1 MGHVVLLL
9 GCALAIYGAC
19 EWFVNAVEWLGLRL
33 RIGPVAVGT
42 VLAAAGTALPESLV
56 TLVAVAFGSPERGDD
71 IAVGAAMGG
80 PLVVGTVAYGVVGIM
95 LWWPGRPR
103 QSLLNVRLG
112 GRSGRPPQ
120 ALAFDQVDVVRLA
133 RDQRWFL
140 VIFLVKITLGLALFG
155 VKPWLGLLF
164 FLAYGAYF
172 WREVRHDS
180 GQVDEDDLE
189 PLKLRP
195 TDPAPSLVAI
205 VSQAVVALLVVFG
218 ASQLFVIQ
226 LDWAAAALGVPA
238 VTVALLVAPVATE
251 LPEVLNAVIWVRQGK
266 VQLALANISGSMMI
280 QATVPAGIGIAFT
293 PWRFGAH
300 LVLAGAATVVSVLY
314 LNVLLRRGKISPGRL
329 AVPLLFYLAF
339 LASFLVK
346 G

>member
-1 MGHVVLLL
+1 MGHIVLLVA
-9 GCALAIYGAC
+9 CALAIYGAC

-80 PLVVGTVAYGVVGIM
+80 PLVVGTVAYGVVGVM
-95 LWWPGRPR
+95 LWWRGRGWPKTEPDR
-103 QSLLNVRLG
+103 SA
-112 GRSGRPPQ
+112 GRDAADVSFER
-120 ALAFDQVDVVRLA
+120 VDVVRLG

-140 VIFLVKITLGLALFG
+140 AIFFAKAALGVLAFS

-164 FLAYGAYF
+164 FVVYGVYF
-172 WREVRHDS
+172 RREVRHDS
-180 GQVDEDDLE
+180 GVIEPSELE
-189 PLKLRP
+189 PLRIRP
-195 TDPAPSLVAI
+195 GDPAPGLVL
-205 VSQAVVALLVVFG
+205 VLSQAVFTLLIIFG
-218 ASQLFVIQ
+218 ASQLFVGE
-226 LDWAAAALGVPA
+226 LDWAATTLGAPA
-238 VTVALLVAPVATE
+238 VAVALLVAPVATE

-266 VQLALANISGSMMI
+266 VHLALANISGSMMI

-293 PWRFGAH
+293 PWNFGRPVIMAA
-300 LVLAGAATVVSVLY
+300 VATVVSIFYV
-314 LNVLLRRGKISPGRL
+314 NGLLRRGAITPGRL
-329 AVPLLFYLAF
+329 AVPLLIYLAF
-339 LASFLVK
+339 LASILIA